1 MTVGMPQGVP
11 ERSEAQATLDEI
23 ERVRSVND
31 ERLRRPGRY
40 WTMVGA
46 FLAVFA
52 MAPLMYDRLQEPYG
66 YLLPPVLIPMIA
78 VACMWRA
85 PSAKARYRLK
95 DVKISQFV
103 GLVVGCGVIV
113 SISTGVYGA
122 FDLWWV
128 PVCSALLIFAI
139 GATGGRRLD
148 RSWARAASR
157 GE

>member
-1 MTVGMPQGVP
+1 MGLPKGVP
-11 ERSEAQATLDEI
+11 GRSEAQATLDEVV
-23 ERVRSVND
+23 RVRSVND

-40 WTMVGA
+40 WTMIGG

-52 MAPLMYDRLQEPYG
+52 MAPLIYDRVPEPYG
-66 YLLPPVLIPMIA
+66 YLLPPALIPLIA
-78 VACMWRA
+78 VACMGRA

-95 DVKISQFV
+95 DVKISQLI
-103 GLVVGCGVIV
+103 GLAVGCGVIV
-113 SISTGVYGA
+113 GISTGMYRA

-139 GATGGRRLD
+139 GAVGGRQLD